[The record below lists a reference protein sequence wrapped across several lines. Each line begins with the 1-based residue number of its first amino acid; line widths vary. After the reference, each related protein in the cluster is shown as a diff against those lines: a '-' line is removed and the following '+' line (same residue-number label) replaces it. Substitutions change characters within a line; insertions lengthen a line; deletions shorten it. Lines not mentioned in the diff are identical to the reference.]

1 MTLNYQVIVERYPFP
16 NGVVGGLIPA
26 VKSSLYLTEEEKK
39 TSQVSRKPRA
49 HPSQGR
55 TTGFKFT
62 LDCPTLV
69 TYLFICISEILEKKE
84 KKERK

>member
-1 MTLNYQVIVERYPFP
+1 MTLNYRVIVKRYPFL
-16 NGVVGGLIPA
+16 NEVVGSLIPA
-26 VKSSLYLTEEEKK
+26 VKSSLYLTGEEKK
-39 TSQVSRKPRA
+39 TSQVSRKPRT

-62 LDCPTLV
+62 LDCPMLI
-69 TYLFICISEILEKKE
+69 TYLFICISEILEKNE